1 MRASEREARPRRGR
15 WLLIGNSRWHWA
27 APTAEGLQCWSRE
40 PRGADHPTGEH
51 LLAWAAVGPVP
62 ARSDLDPGRRLSLAD
77 VPLAAAPPW
86 LGVDRALVA
95 WQAWQDCGLPVL
107 VADAG
112 TALSLT
118 RVDGLGRFAGGRILA
133 GAALQWKA
141 LAAGTAL
148 LPDLEPSAGPGVD
161 GHPPEA
167 AWPCETAAAMRVGV
181 VAGLAAAVGAAWEDA
196 RREEPRCRLRITGGD
211 GAALAER
218 LGLTPEPDLALR
230 ALARLRPAPGP

>member
-1 MRASEREARPRRGR
+1 VRASEREALPRRGR

-27 APTAEGLQCWSRE
+27 SPTAGGLRCWSQE
-40 PRGADHPTGEH
+40 PQSADHPSREH

-62 ARSDLDPGRRLSLAD
+62 TRSDLDPGRRLSLAD

-118 RVDGLGRFAGGRILA
+118 RVNGRGQFAGGRILA

-148 LPDLEPSAGPGVD
+148 LPGLELSAGPGD
-161 GHPPEA
+161 HPRGE
-167 AWPCETAAAMRVGV
+167 WPSDTAAAMRVGV
-181 VAGLAAAVGAAWEDA
+181 MAGLAAAVQAAWQEA
-196 RREEPRCRLRITGGD
+196 CREESACRLFITGGD
-211 GAALAER
+211 GAALAAR
-218 LGLTPEPDLALR
+218 LGLSPVSDLALR
-230 ALARLRPAPGP
+230 ALVRLRPAPGR

>member
-1 MRASEREARPRRGR
+1 VRASEREVRSRPGR

-27 APTAEGLQCWSRE
+27 APSANGLQCWSQTPQPLDRVC
-40 PRGADHPTGEH
+40 GDD

-62 ARSDLDPGRRLSLAD
+62 VRGGLDPGRRLTLD
-77 VPLAAAPPW
+77 HVPLAAAPPW

-95 WQAWQDCGLPVL
+95 WQAWQDCGFPVL

-118 RVDGLGRFAGGRILA
+118 RVDGRGRFAGGRILA

-148 LPDLEPSAGPGVD
+148 LPGLEASAGPGSH
-161 GHPPEA
+161 GHHPEA

-181 VAGLAAAVGAAWEDA
+181 MAGLAAAIQAAWEDA
-196 RREEPRCRLRITGGD
+196 RRQEPRCRLRITGGD
-211 GAALAER
+211 GVALAER